1 MGLMEGLELLLTF
14 QIILLLIIVLF
25 LLASLGEVDKEK
37 NVQHVSVLIAGLMAF
52 CFSLW
57 VG

>member
-1 MGLMEGLELLLTF
+1 MMITF

-25 LLASLGEVDKEK
+25 LLASLVEADKEK
-37 NVQHVSVLIAGLMAF
+37 NVQHVSVLIAGIMAF